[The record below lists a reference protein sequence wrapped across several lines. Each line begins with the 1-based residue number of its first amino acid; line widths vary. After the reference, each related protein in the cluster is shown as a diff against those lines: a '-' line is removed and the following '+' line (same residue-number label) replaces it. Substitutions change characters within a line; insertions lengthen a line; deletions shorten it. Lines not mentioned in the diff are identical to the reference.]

1 MFDDSALGIQRCQSP
16 KAALRLRCSFGSLR
30 EERVRM
36 DRRETIIA
44 LLALGI
50 AAGPRAACAQ
60 AKPSAQGKTLAV
72 LAPGSSQEVERYFL
86 GMFRAELK
94 ALQWI
99 EGENLVVVGAF
110 ADFRNERVPALAED
124 LVRKRVDVVLATA
137 ANAAVAAA
145 RATQSI
151 PIVFMGVPWP
161 VETGLID
168 SFARPGRNVTGV
180 SSYTGIEVST
190 KRLEFLKEVAPAA
203 TRLSWILDPSLGA
216 SVDGSR
222 LDVRPMLD
230 PTAKSLGYEVR
241 YHHIENSEDVD
252 PALAEI
258 LAWRAQAIAVSG
270 GAATFA
276 ARERIATFAL
286 HNRLPSA
293 CVSPSVVEA
302 GGLLSYSAAG
312 TFPESVARGASYV
325 DRILRGAHPADL
337 PVYRP
342 DKYELL
348 INLKTARALGLQ
360 VTQSLL
366 LRAGRV
372 IE

>member
-1 MFDDSALGIQRCQSP
+1 
-16 KAALRLRCSFGSLR
+16 
-30 EERVRM
+30 M
-36 DRRETIIA
+36 DRRDTITA

-50 AAGPRAACAQ
+50 AAGPRAARAE
-60 AKPSAQGKTLAV
+60 ANPSKQGKTLAV

-94 ALQWI
+94 ALGWI
-99 EGENLVVVGAF
+99 EGQNLVVVGAF
-110 ADFRNERVPALAED
+110 ADFKNERLPALAED
-124 LVRKRVDVVLATA
+124 LVRKRVDVILATA
-137 ANAAVAAA
+137 GDAAVAAA
-145 RATQSI
+145 RATKSI
-151 PIVFMGVPWP
+151 PIVFVGVPWP

-190 KRLEFLKEVAPAA
+190 KRLEFLKEIAPNA

-216 SVDGSR
+216 SLDGRR
-222 LDVRPMLD
+222 LDARPMVD
-230 PTAKSLGYEVR
+230 PAAKALGYEVR
-241 YHHIENSEDVD
+241 FHHIEKSEDVD
-252 PALAEI
+252 PAFAEI

-286 HNRLPSA
+286 RNRLPTA

-312 TFPESVARGASYV
+312 AFPESVARGANYV
-325 DRILRGAHPADL
+325 DRILRGARPADL

-342 DKYELL
+342 EKYELL

-360 VTQSLL
+360 VPQSLL

-372 IE
+372 ID